1 MFVFLQDVRRTKNIL
16 TQIRVDG
23 GGCCIIWRNV
33 GGLDLRGIGGGDERG
48 ADVRPILE
56 TQPPGVANRIGCV

>member
-1 MFVFLQDVRRTKNIL
+1 M
-16 TQIRVDG
+16 DG

-48 ADVRPILE
+48 ADARPILE

>member
-1 MFVFLQDVRRTKNIL
+1 MLGEVHDESTETSQQVTTVIHM
-16 TQIRVDG
+16 
-23 GGCCIIWRNV
+23 RNV

>member
-1 MFVFLQDVRRTKNIL
+1 MLGEVHNESTETSQQVTTVIHM
-16 TQIRVDG
+16 
-23 GGCCIIWRNV
+23 RNV

-48 ADVRPILE
+48 VDARPILE

>member
-33 GGLDLRGIGGGDERG
+33 GGLDKAAGGGDAREM
-48 ADVRPILE
+48 
-56 TQPPGVANRIGCV
+56 NWFHSCC